1 MKLSKHT
8 LSMLKNFSDI
18 NMSIEIKEGNI
29 LRTVSVQK
37 NILAQAEIEDSFPQ
51 DFAIYELNRF
61 LGAVSLFDDPE
72 FQFNGKSANIG
83 TTRHSVDYV
92 YCDPSMIVTP
102 PENNITFPEPEV
114 KFVLSQDA
122 LSQVMKASN
131 VLGTPEIAVEG
142 GPAPADSI
150 RIKALDVNNDSTDTF
165 QVVLDENSGDK
176 FRFVFKTENMKM
188 IPGNYDVEISS
199 KGISH
204 FTLQGQNLQYWI
216 ATESTSNFGG

>member
-8 LSMLKNFSDI
+8 FNMLKNFSDI
-18 NMSIEIKEGNI
+18 NMSIEIKQGNI

-37 NILAQAEIEDSFPQ
+37 NILAQAELEDEFPK

-72 FQFNGKSANIG
+72 LEFNAKSANIG
-83 TTRHSVDYV
+83 TTKHSVDYV

-114 KFVLSQDA
+114 KFSLSQDA
-122 LSQVMKASN
+122 LSQIMKASN
-131 VLGTPEIAVEG
+131 VLGTPEIAIEG
-142 GPAPADSI
+142 GPHPNDVI
-150 RIKALDVNNDSTDTF
+150 ILKALDVNNDSTDTF
-165 QVVLDENSGDK
+165 KVVLDEKSGHT
-176 FRFVFKTENMKM
+176 FMFVFKTENMKM

-204 FTLQGQNLQYWI
+204 FTLQGQKLEYWI
-216 ATESTSNFGG
+216 ATEASSTFGG

>member
-8 LSMLKNFSDI
+8 LNMLKNFSDI

-37 NILAQAEIEDSFPQ
+37 NILAQAELEDSFPQ

-72 FQFNGKSANIG
+72 FRFNGKSANIG

-102 PENNITFPEPEV
+102 PENNITFPDPEV
-114 KFVLSQDA
+114 KFSLSQDA
-122 LSQVMKASN
+122 LSQIMKASN
-131 VLGTPEIAVEG
+131 VLGTPEIAIEG
-142 GPAPADSI
+142 GPHPNDVI
-150 RIKALDVNNDSTDTF
+150 RLKALDVNNDSTDTF
-165 QVVLDENSGDK
+165 KVVLDEKSGHT

-204 FTLQGQNLQYWI
+204 FTLQGQKLEYWI
-216 ATESTSNFGG
+216 ATESTSSFGG

>member
-8 LSMLKNFSDI
+8 LNMLKNFSDI

-37 NILAQAEIEDSFPQ
+37 NILAQAELEDSFPQ

-114 KFVLSQDA
+114 KFTLSQDA
-122 LSQVMKASN
+122 LSQIMKASN
-131 VLGTPEIAVEG
+131 VLGTPEIAIEG
-142 GPAPADSI
+142 GPHPNDVI
-150 RIKALDVNNDSTDTF
+150 ILKALDVNNDSTDTF
-165 QVVLDENSGDK
+165 KVVLDEKSGHT

-204 FTLQGQNLQYWI
+204 FTLQGQKLQYWI
-216 ATESTSNFGG
+216 ATESTSSFGG

>member
-37 NILAQAEIEDSFPQ
+37 NILAQAELEDSFPQ

-72 FQFNGKSANIG
+72 FRFNGKSANIG
-83 TTRHSVDYV
+83 TTKHSVDYV

-114 KFVLSQDA
+114 KFTLSQDA
-122 LSQVMKASN
+122 LSQIMKASN
-131 VLGTPEIAVEG
+131 VLGTPEIAIEG
-142 GPAPADSI
+142 GPHPNDSI

-165 QVVLDENSGDK
+165 KVVLDEKSGHT
-176 FRFVFKTENMKM
+176 FMFVFKTENMKM
-188 IPGNYDVEISS
+188 VPGNYDVEISS

-204 FTLQGQNLQYWI
+204 FTLQGQKLEYWI
-216 ATESTSNFGG
+216 ATEASSTFGG

>member
-72 FQFNGKSANIG
+72 FTFNGKSTNIG
-83 TTRHSVDYV
+83 TAKHSVDYV

-102 PENNITFPEPEV
+102 PENNITFPDPEV
-114 KFVLSQDA
+114 KFTLSQDA

-131 VLGTPEIAVEG
+131 VLGTPEIAIEG
-142 GPAPADSI
+142 GPHPNDSI

-165 QVVLDENSGDK
+165 QVVVDEKSHGP

-188 IPGNYDVEISS
+188 VPGDYDVEISS

-204 FTLQGQNLQYWI
+204 FLLQGTKLQYWI

>member
-8 LSMLKNFSDI
+8 LNMLKNFSDI

-37 NILAQAEIEDSFPQ
+37 NILAQAELEDSFPQ

-72 FQFNGKSANIG
+72 FTFNGKSTNIG
-83 TTRHSVDYV
+83 TAKHSVDYV

-102 PENNITFPEPEV
+102 PENYINFPDPEV
-114 KFVLSQDA
+114 KFTLSQDA
-122 LSQVMKASN
+122 LSQIMKASN
-131 VLGTPEIAVEG
+131 VLGTPEIAIEG
-142 GPAPADSI
+142 GPHPNDVI
-150 RIKALDVNNDSTDTF
+150 RLKALDVNNDSTDTF
-165 QVVLDENSGDK
+165 QVVLDEHSGDK

-188 IPGNYDVEISS
+188 VPGNYDVEISS

-216 ATESTSNFGG
+216 ATESTSSFGG